1 MNIEVRLFATLRTG
15 RFKKEVQTFE
25 HTVTPKDILDKL
37 DIPIEE
43 VAILLI
49 NGRDGQ
55 FDTELLDKDVISVF
69 PPVGGG

>member
-25 HTVTPKDILDKL
+25 LTVTPKDILNQL

-49 NGRDGQ
+49 NGHDGQ
-55 FDTELLDKDVISVF
+55 FDVKLKDGDVISVF

>member
-1 MNIEVRLFATLRTG
+1 MKVEVRLFATLRTG

-25 HTVTPKDILDKL
+25 LSVTPKDILNQL
-37 DIPIEE
+37 DILIEE

-49 NGRDGQ
+49 NGHDGH
-55 FDTELLDKDVISVF
+55 FDTELLDGNVISVF